1 MPTPFWSRLIVVVV
15 RDVGQGEGVQV
26 RTSAATLHT
35 VFQFNTADVYSTCRL
50 HNNLYL
56 EKPRTALFLG
66 TICILCLYRGYNFYK

>member
-50 HNNLYL
+50 RNNFVPRKVPYCTVLRHDLYPVFIPWL
-56 EKPRTALFLG
+56 
-66 TICILCLYRGYNFYK
+66 